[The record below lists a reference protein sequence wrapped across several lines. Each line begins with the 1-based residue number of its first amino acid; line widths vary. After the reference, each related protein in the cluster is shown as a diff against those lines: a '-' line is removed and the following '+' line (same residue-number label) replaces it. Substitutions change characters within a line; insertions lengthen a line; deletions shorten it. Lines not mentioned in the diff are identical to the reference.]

1 LSDNHL
7 AFIFPA
13 FTSDYSDPP
22 GRNLPGFE
30 SLFMKLLTRAADCI
44 EPELAGFSFTENA
57 LPENE
62 LYAQYLTYIYS
73 CTASEII
80 RETGWSPLISAGYS
94 MGIYAALFHTGSV
107 SFESG
112 LLLIHSAYRSLKEAL
127 PDQNYGMGTL
137 IGLNG
142 SDIRQII
149 DQFSLKVEITNQ
161 NASHSFVVS
170 GNGKDIEK
178 LMELAKN
185 EGALHVR
192 ELPVGIPYH
201 SGLLK
206 HGADDF
212 ARQVISLKIDAPKTP
227 VISMID
233 QIPLTTSDLVR
244 NELVRN
250 LFTPLNWFEMMKYL
264 LSKNITHFIEC
275 GPSRGL
281 ARNAKFINGNYHFY
295 TLNSIPAI

>member
-22 GRNLPGFE
+22 GRNLPGFDD
-30 SLFMKLLTRAADCI
+30 LFMKLLGRAANFI
-44 EPELAGFSFTENA
+44 EPELARFSFSDNT

-73 CTASEII
+73 CTASTLIS
-80 RETGWSPLISAGYS
+80 ETGWSPVLSTGYS
-94 MGIYAALFHTGSV
+94 MGIYAALFHAGSV

-112 LLLIHSAYRSLKEAL
+112 LLLIHSAYQSLKAAL
-127 PDQNYGMGTL
+127 TDLNYGMGTI
-137 IGLNG
+137 IGLNDN
-142 SDIRQII
+142 DIHQLI

-161 NASHSFVVS
+161 NASHSYVVS

-206 HGADDF
+206 RGADDF
-212 ARQVISLKIDAPKTP
+212 ARQLIRLKIDTPKTP

-233 QIPLTTSDLVR
+233 HITLTTADLVR
-244 NELVRN
+244 NELTRN
-250 LFTPLNWFEMMKYL
+250 LFTPLNWFETMQHL

-295 TLNSIPAI
+295 TLNSIPSI

>member
-1 LSDNHL
+1 MSDNHL

-13 FTSDYSDPP
+13 FTSDYSDPA
-22 GRNLPGFE
+22 GRDTPGFDQQ
-30 SLFMKLLTRAADCI
+30 FRKLLARAADYI
-44 EPELAGFSFTENA
+44 EPELAGFSFSDNT

-73 CTASEII
+73 CTASAMI
-80 RETGWSPLISAGYS
+80 RETGWSPVISAGYS

-112 LLLIHSAYRSLKEAL
+112 LSLIQSAYRSLKAAL
-127 PDQNYGMGTL
+127 PDLDYGMATL

-142 SDIRQII
+142 SDIQQII
-149 DQFSLKVEITNQ
+149 DQFSLKAEITNQ

-192 ELPVGIPYH
+192 PLPVGIPYH

-206 HGADDF
+206 HGAADF
-212 ARQVISLKIDAPKTP
+212 ARQIISLKIDAPRTP
-227 VISMID
+227 VISMVD
-233 QIPLTTSDLVR
+233 QITLTTADLVR

-250 LFTPLNWFEMMKYL
+250 LFTPLNWFETMKHL
-264 LSKNITHFIEC
+264 LSKKITRFIEC

-281 ARNAKFINGNYHFY
+281 ARNAKFINGKYHFY
-295 TLNSIPAI
+295 TLNSIPPI